1 MHRGKQNRSR
11 IFVRVSAILS
21 LMALSAALSAQES
34 KTLNIPP
41 AELMRTVV
49 GNELAA
55 AKDTG
60 PKFMFRSR
68 KTTQKGVQN
77 RVYVE
82 ANEAVAALTVGEGD
96 QPLSPKQEQAEL
108 DQLTQLARS
117 PDKLHRRQ
125 EHAKQ
130 EFEHTLRILKA
141 LPDAFCYEY
150 AGSESSQEG
159 LGKEGDQLVRL
170 FFRPNPS
177 YSPPST
183 AEQALEGMQGYVLVD
198 PKAKRL
204 ARIDGTLVKEVSF
217 GWGIFGRL
225 DKGGTF
231 RVQQADAGDGHWAL
245 TQMTLKLTGKI
256 LMLKSLN
263 LSSDEVFD
271 DFQRMPDNLPFAR
284 AVSLLQSEQER
295 LAQNTR
301 ALQPSPVT
309 ETRQ

>member
-1 MHRGKQNRSR
+1 MR
-11 IFVRVSAILS
+11 I
-21 LMALSAALSAQES
+21 
-34 KTLNIPP
+34 
-41 AELMRTVV
+41 VV

-68 KTTQKGVQN
+68 KTTQKGVEN
-77 RVYVE
+77 RIYIE
-82 ANEAVAALTVGEGD
+82 ANEGVAALTVGESD
-96 QPLSPKQEQAEL
+96 QPLTPKQQQAEM
-108 DQLTQLARS
+108 DQLTRVANS

-125 EHAKQ
+125 ERGKQ
-130 EFEHTLRILKA
+130 ETEHTLRTLRA

-150 AGSESSQEG
+150 AGIESSQDG
-159 LGKEGDQLVRL
+159 LGKEGDPLVRL
-170 FFRPNPS
+170 NFRPNPS

-183 AEQALEGMQGYVLVD
+183 VEEALGGMQGYVLVD
-198 PKAKRL
+198 LKAKRL
-204 ARIDGTLVKEVSF
+204 ARIDGTLFKEVNF
-217 GWGIFGRL
+217 GWGIFGHL

-231 RVQQADAGDGHWAL
+231 RVQQADEGDGHWGV

-301 ALQPSPVT
+301 GLQPSPVT